1 MQKLRVLH
9 TSDLHLG
16 KRLGEASLHEDQR
29 YILDQIKDIL
39 VDKKCD
45 ALVIAGD
52 VYQRSDPSAE
62 SMELFSSFIYDVS
75 KLNIKVMAVSGNH
88 DSGLRLS
95 YFSKLVRDNGIF
107 ISDVFSG
114 DIEKVTLNGVDD
126 VGVNF
131 FLLPFIR
138 PSDVKKY
145 YPMSDQASFN
155 EAVKTVIDRIDIDP
169 EEINILIAHQYIT
182 GSVTSE
188 SEDSYIGGLDNVDSN
203 IFDKFDYVALGHLH
217 RPQFVNN
224 ERIRYSGS
232 PLKYSISE
240 ADDVK
245 SCVVVDLKSKN
256 EIAIETV
263 DLVPLHNVR
272 DIHGLLQEIIDM
284 PYSEDYVRIELNDE
298 EVPPDARILLSST
311 VFPNMIRFA
320 VNNSKTSSETEIDIS
335 DNIENKS
342 ILELFKDFYSLQN
355 NGVEPDDA
363 RIKIINDIVE
373 SIGDS
378 DHEAM

>member
-1 MQKLRVLH
+1 MRVLH

-45 ALVIAGD
+45 ALVISGD

-126 VGVNF
+126 VRVNF

>member
-1 MQKLRVLH
+1 MKVLH

-114 DIEKVTLNGVDD
+114 DIEKVTLYGADD
-126 VGVNF
+126 VRVNF
-131 FLLPFIR
+131 FLLPFLR

-145 YPMSDQASFN
+145 YPMSDQATFN

-203 IFDKFDYVALGHLH
+203 IFDKFDYVALGHLD
-217 RPQFVNN
+217 RPQYINI
-224 ERIRYSGS
+224 EKIRYSGS

-256 EIAIETV
+256 DISIETV

-272 DIHGLLQEIIDM
+272 DIHGLLQEVINM
-284 PYSEDYVRIELNDE
+284 PYSEDYVRVELNDE
-298 EVPPDARILLSST
+298 EVPPDVRILLSST

-342 ILELFKDFYSLQN
+342 VLELFKDFYSLQN

-378 DHEAM
+378 DNETV

>member
-1 MQKLRVLH
+1 MRVLH

-16 KRLGEASLHEDQR
+16 KRLGEASLHEDQH

-107 ISDVFSG
+107 ISDLFSG

-126 VGVNF
+126 VRVNF

-145 YPMSDQASFN
+145 YPMSDQATFN

-217 RPQFVNN
+217 RPQYINI
-224 ERIRYSGS
+224 EKIRYSGS

-240 ADDVK
+240 ADDIK

-256 EIAIETV
+256 DISIETV

-272 DIHGLLQEIIDM
+272 DIHGLLQEVINM
-284 PYSEDYVRIELNDE
+284 PYSEDYVRVELNDE
-298 EVPPDARILLSST
+298 DVPPDARILLSST

-335 DNIENKS
+335 ENIENKS

>member
-1 MQKLRVLH
+1 
-9 TSDLHLG
+9 
-16 KRLGEASLHEDQR
+16 
-29 YILDQIKDIL
+29 
-39 VDKKCD
+39 
-45 ALVIAGD
+45 
-52 VYQRSDPSAE
+52 
-62 SMELFSSFIYDVS
+62 
-75 KLNIKVMAVSGNH
+75 
-88 DSGLRLS
+88 
-95 YFSKLVRDNGIF
+95 
-107 ISDVFSG
+107 
-114 DIEKVTLNGVDD
+114 
-126 VGVNF
+126 
-131 FLLPFIR
+131 
-138 PSDVKKY
+138 
-145 YPMSDQASFN
+145 
-155 EAVKTVIDRIDIDP
+155 
-169 EEINILIAHQYIT
+169 
-182 GSVTSE
+182 
-188 SEDSYIGGLDNVDSN
+188 
-203 IFDKFDYVALGHLH
+203 
-217 RPQFVNN
+217 
-224 ERIRYSGS
+224 
-232 PLKYSISE
+232 LKYSNSE

>member
-1 MQKLRVLH
+1 MRVLH

-16 KRLGEASLHEDQR
+16 KRLGEASLHEDQH

-107 ISDVFSG
+107 ISDMFSG

-126 VGVNF
+126 VRVNF

-145 YPMSDQASFN
+145 YPMSDQATFN

-217 RPQFVNN
+217 RPQYINI
-224 ERIRYSGS
+224 EKIRYSGS

-240 ADDVK
+240 ADDIK

-256 EIAIETV
+256 DISIETV

-272 DIHGLLQEIIDM
+272 DIHGLLQEVINM
-284 PYSEDYVRIELNDE
+284 PYSEDYVRVELNDE
-298 EVPPDARILLSST
+298 DVPPDARILLSST

-335 DNIENKS
+335 ENIENKS

-378 DHEAM
+378 DHETM

>member
-45 ALVIAGD
+45 ALVISGD

-126 VGVNF
+126 VRVNF

-145 YPMSDQASFN
+145 YPMSDQASVN

-298 EVPPDARILLSST
+298 DVPPDARILLSST

>member
-1 MQKLRVLH
+1 MRVLH

-16 KRLGEASLHEDQR
+16 KRLGEASLHEDQH

-52 VYQRSDPSAE
+52 VYQRFDPSAE

-126 VGVNF
+126 VRVNF

-145 YPMSDQASFN
+145 YPMSDQATFN

-217 RPQFVNN
+217 RPQYINI
-224 ERIRYSGS
+224 EKTRYSGS

-256 EIAIETV
+256 DISIETV

-272 DIHGLLQEIIDM
+272 DIHGLLQEVINM
-284 PYSEDYVRIELNDE
+284 PYSEDYVRVELNDE
-298 EVPPDARILLSST
+298 DVPPDARILLSST

-335 DNIENKS
+335 ENIENKS

>member
-1 MQKLRVLH
+1 MRVLH

-45 ALVIAGD
+45 ALVISGD

-126 VGVNF
+126 VRVNF

-145 YPMSDQASFN
+145 YPTSDLASFN
-155 EAVKTVIDRIDIDP
+155 AEVKTVIDRIDIDP

-272 DIHGLLQEIIDM
+272 DIHGLLQDIIDM

>member
-1 MQKLRVLH
+1 MRVLH

-16 KRLGEASLHEDQR
+16 KRLGEASLHEDQH

-126 VGVNF
+126 VRVNF

-145 YPMSDQASFN
+145 YPMSDQATFN

-217 RPQFVNN
+217 RPQYINI
-224 ERIRYSGS
+224 EKIRYSGS

-256 EIAIETV
+256 DISIETV

-272 DIHGLLQEIIDM
+272 DIHGLLQEVINM
-284 PYSEDYVRIELNDE
+284 PYSEDYVRVELNDE
-298 EVPPDARILLSST
+298 DVPPDARILLSST

-335 DNIENKS
+335 ENIENKS

>member
-1 MQKLRVLH
+1 MRVLH

-16 KRLGEASLHEDQR
+16 KRLGEASLHEDQH

-52 VYQRSDPSAE
+52 VYQRFDPSAE

-126 VGVNF
+126 VRVNF

-145 YPMSDQASFN
+145 YPMSDQATFN

-217 RPQFVNN
+217 RPQYINI
-224 ERIRYSGS
+224 EKIRYSGS

-256 EIAIETV
+256 DISIETV

-272 DIHGLLQEIIDM
+272 DIHGLLQEVINM
-284 PYSEDYVRIELNDE
+284 PYSEDYVRVELNDE
-298 EVPPDARILLSST
+298 DVPPDARILLSST

-335 DNIENKS
+335 ENIENKS